1 MNLWWGMPLTEVK
14 DAARRP
20 IVHSKAIAVENSPTP
35 NVSSL
40 RAAES
45 DTTEGLS
52 PHTTQKGA

>member
-1 MNLWWGMPLTEVK
+1 MPLTEVK

-20 IVHSKAIAVENSPTP
+20 IVHSKAIVVENSPTP